1 MADLLPERTVQ
12 TGIQAIR
19 LRALKTIDEMDQVV
33 DLEEQ
38 IWGYGAPGSD
48 SPYPARALFAV
59 AESGGLVAGAYSGG
73 DLVGFALAWL
83 GSENGTRVPYLHS
96 QLMGVLPAYRAHG
109 IGYHLKMLQRD
120 YAMMS
125 GLDLIKWTYDPLLAA
140 NAHLNLRKLGSV
152 IREYIPNYYG
162 NLQSHFTRGI
172 ASDRV
177 WVSWFVKSE
186 RVLGRVDSSSLS
198 AATGGDLPRATEVK
212 PDPISGLARLS
223 GFRLDLDSK
232 RLLVEVPG
240 DFSTLQRTEP
250 KLAREWQGKIR
261 RIFVHYLKRSYCAS
275 DFFFMDGRSAYLLDR
290 SPLSRILESE

>member
-1 MADLLPERTVQ
+1 MADLLGERTVQ
-12 TGIQAIR
+12 TGIQGIR
-19 LRALKTIDEMDQVV
+19 LRALKTIGEMDQVV

-59 AESGGLVAGAYSGG
+59 AESGGLVAGAFSGG
-73 DLVGFALAWL
+73 DLVGFALGWL

-96 QLMGVLPAYRAHG
+96 QLMGVLPAYRSHG
-109 IGYHLKMLQRD
+109 IGYHLKMFQRD
-120 YAMMS
+120 YAAAS
-125 GLDLIKWTYDPLLAA
+125 GLDLIKWTFDPLLAA
-140 NAHLNLRKLGSV
+140 NAHLNLRKLGAV

-162 NLQSHFTRGI
+162 NLQSHFTRGV

-186 RVLGRVDSSSLS
+186 RVLGRVGSASSSTAAFDDLS
-198 AATGGDLPRATEVK
+198 RATRVK

-240 DFSTLQRTEP
+240 DFSTLRRTEP

-261 RIFVHYLKRSYCAS
+261 EIFIHYLTRNYCAS

-290 SPLSRILESE
+290 SPLAQILESA